1 MVTDE
6 IQKVTEL
13 EQEVKQ
19 KKENAAAQNKQ
30 RVSQAQRAARLAV
43 EQARQQAETE
53 AGAMICLLYTSSHAI
68 FDDRLQLW
76 PPAFRSLGLQK
87 GGAASCS
94 PSFLDGHFKEGRI
107 ADQIPFKEY
116 TCPFMGSR

>member
-53 AGAMICLLYTSSHAI
+53 AGAQARAWAQDVLEQARQGCEARKAQMRS
-68 FDDRLQLW
+68 RLDEAA
-76 PPAFRSLGLQK
+76 AFLVEKVVS
-87 GGAASCS
+87 
-94 PSFLDGHFKEGRI
+94 
-107 ADQIPFKEY
+107 
-116 TCPFMGSR
+116 

>member
-13 EQEVKQ
+13 EQEVKL

-53 AGAMICLLYTSSHAI
+53 AGAMMAEAEAQARAWAQDVLEQARQGCEARKAQMRS
-68 FDDRLQLW
+68 RLDEAA
-76 PPAFRSLGLQK
+76 AFLVEKVVS
-87 GGAASCS
+87 
-94 PSFLDGHFKEGRI
+94 
-107 ADQIPFKEY
+107 
-116 TCPFMGSR
+116 

>member
-30 RVSQAQRAARLAV
+30 RVSQAQRWSRRAS
-43 EQARQQAETE
+43 RQKPRP
-53 AGAMICLLYTSSHAI
+53 G
-68 FDDRLQLW
+68 
-76 PPAFRSLGLQK
+76 P
-87 GGAASCS
+87 
-94 PSFLDGHFKEGRI
+94 
-107 ADQIPFKEY
+107 
-116 TCPFMGSR
+116 

>member
-43 EQARQQAETE
+43 EQARHDGRGRGPG
-53 AGAMICLLYTSSHAI
+53 AGLGAGRSGTG
-68 FDDRLQLW
+68 
-76 PPAFRSLGLQK
+76 PAGLRGPQ
-87 GGAASCS
+87 GADAQ
-94 PSFLDGHFKEGRI
+94 PAG
-107 ADQIPFKEY
+107 
-116 TCPFMGSR
+116 

>member
-53 AGAMICLLYTSSHAI
+53 AGGMMAEAEAQARAWAQDVLEQARQGCEARKAQMRS
-68 FDDRLQLW
+68 RLDEAA
-76 PPAFRSLGLQK
+76 AFLVEKVVS
-87 GGAASCS
+87 
-94 PSFLDGHFKEGRI
+94 
-107 ADQIPFKEY
+107 
-116 TCPFMGSR
+116 

>member
-43 EQARQQAETE
+43 EQARQQAETDAE
-53 AGAMICLLYTSSHAI
+53 AQARAWAQDVLEQARQGCEARKAQMRS
-68 FDDRLQLW
+68 RLDEAA
-76 PPAFRSLGLQK
+76 AFLVEKVVS
-87 GGAASCS
+87 
-94 PSFLDGHFKEGRI
+94 
-107 ADQIPFKEY
+107 
-116 TCPFMGSR
+116 